1 MKTYEVR
8 ISEVFDAESV
18 EDAVRQMVEFLRTDA
33 RTTLYDVRIH
43 EPWDMVSAEDALSNY
58 GESA

>member
-8 ISEVFDAESV
+8 ISEVFDAESA

-33 RTTLYDVRIH
+33 GTTLYDVRIH
-43 EPWDMVSAEDALSNY
+43 EPWSMVDAEDALSGY
-58 GESA
+58 GRDA